1 MRKIFLSFSA
11 RLTFY
16 ILTLVFVIFGCIALV
31 FLSYAKEKEQ
41 QQAMLY
47 MTEKQQNTIQKID
60 SELSD
65 VEMAIKIAAGEVD
78 DMTATPDSVM
88 NIAKNV
94 INSNKLLKG
103 VGIAFRPDFFPNKG
117 RLFIEY
123 IYKRSDK
130 DLWFKHYGEGI
141 GDYTERSWYKRAI
154 QGENGFWTE
163 PYVDNDN
170 KSDFMVSYVYTC
182 TDRNNRVY
190 AVIFADVTLDDLT
203 KNLETLR
210 IYPNSYSFALSNKTG
225 KYVSHISKDLVLATN
240 YKVRAKLID
249 CPEMNDIGNRMITGE
264 SGAMRTK
271 IQNNDVLLCFSTLKR
286 TGWSICSVNR
296 YSDVMADLGSTTI
309 YIFVILVLGLAMLS
323 ICIRQLVKYTAKP
336 IKKLTEAAY
345 QIARGN
351 FSAEL
356 PEVNTKDDLKQLHDA
371 FANMQRSLKE
381 HIEELKITTVAKER
395 IESELSIAHS
405 IQMSLVP
412 KIFSPFPDC
421 KKLDLY
427 AFLDP
432 AKEVGGD
439 FYDFFLSND
448 KLYFVIADVS
458 GKGIP
463 ASLVMAITRTLFRI
477 MSNNAKSPVD
487 IVSSLNNAIAKD
499 NDTNMFVTMFAGILD
514 MDSGE
519 LAFCNAGHNPPL
531 ILHDNNDVEFL
542 NVDRNLPLGVMEDFN
557 FTEQKATIDNHCGMF
572 LYTDGLTEAE
582 DEQKLMFGEERLKEV
597 LTRCCALPAKEV
609 IGCINDKLKEFVGNA
624 EQSDDLTMFCFYIN
638 DNNTDA
644 DNEGKATFSL
654 SMKNKIEESAKL
666 PSFINE
672 IGKHAKLDEA
682 SNGAINLAVEEAV
695 VNSIMYAYPEGK
707 YGEVK
712 LTATV
717 DSKEKTITFVL
728 SDHGIEFN
736 PLAAP
741 EADTTLGVEERE
753 IGGLGIFLV
762 KQLMDKIEY
771 KRNGDENVLTMTKNI

>member
-1 MRKIFLSFSA
+1 MRKVFQSFSA

-16 ILTLVFVIFGCIALV
+16 ILILVFVIFGCIAAV

-47 MTEKQQNTIQKID
+47 MSEKQQNTIQKID

-78 DMTATPDSVM
+78 DMTAMPDSMM

-94 INSNKLLKG
+94 IKSNKLLKG
-103 VGIAFRPDFFPNKG
+103 VGIAFRPDFFPSKD

-123 IYKRSDK
+123 IYKRSDN
-130 DLWFKHYGEGI
+130 DLWFKHYGNGI
-141 GDYTERSWYKRAI
+141 GDYTERNWYKRAM
-154 QGENGFWTE
+154 QGEQGVWTE

-170 KSDFMVSYVYTC
+170 KSDFMVSYVYSC

-203 KNLETLR
+203 KNLEALR
-210 IYPNSYSFALSNKTG
+210 TYPNSYSFVLSNKTG
-225 KYVSHISKDLVLATN
+225 KYVSHINKDMVLATN

-249 CPEMNDIGNRMITGE
+249 CPELTDIGNKMITGK

-271 IQNNDVLLCFSTLKR
+271 IEGQDVLLCFSTLKR

-296 YSDVMADLGSTTI
+296 YSDIMADLGSTTL
-309 YIFVILVLGLAMLS
+309 YIFVILVVGLVMLS
-323 ICIRQLVKYTAKP
+323 ICIRQLVKYTARP
-336 IKKLTEAAY
+336 IRKLTEAAY

-356 PEVNTKDDLKQLHDA
+356 PEVETKDDLKQLHDA

-381 HIEELKITTVAKER
+381 HIEELKITTIAKER

-421 KKLDLY
+421 EKLDLY

-439 FYDFFLSND
+439 FYDFFLSD
-448 KLYFVIADVS
+448 GKLYFVIADVS

-477 MSNNAKSPVD
+477 ISANVQSPLA
-487 IVSSLNNAIAKD
+487 IVSGLNNAIAKD
-499 NDTNMFVTMFAGILD
+499 NDTNMFVTMFTGILD
-514 MDSGE
+514 MNSGE
-519 LAFCNAGHNPPL
+519 LTFCNAGHNPPL
-531 ILHDNNDVEFL
+531 IVKKDKGVEFL
-542 NVDRNLPLGVMEDFN
+542 DVDRNLPLGVMENFC
-557 FTEQKATIDNHCGMF
+557 FTEQKTIIGDHSGLF

-582 DEQKLMFGEERLKEV
+582 NEQKMMFGEEQLKDL
-597 LTRCCALPAKEV
+597 LTRCRGMQAKET
-609 IGCINDKLKEFVGNA
+609 IDTINDELKKFVGNA

-638 DNNTDA
+638 DNNTAANDE
-644 DNEGKATFSL
+644 DKETFSL
-654 SMKNKIEESAKL
+654 VMKNKIEESAKL
-666 PSFINE
+666 PAFIND
-672 IGKHAKLDEA
+672 IGNCAKLDETTTNA
-682 SNGAINLAVEEAV
+682 VNLAIEEAV

-707 YGEVK
+707 EGEVK
-712 LTATV
+712 LTAEV
-717 DSKEKTITFVL
+717 DRNEKTITFTL
-728 SDHGIEFN
+728 SDHGVEFN
-736 PLAAP
+736 PLSMP
-741 EADTTLGVEERE
+741 EADTTLGVEERK

-771 KRNGDENVLTMTKNI
+771 KRNGNENILTMKKNL

>member
-1 MRKIFLSFSA
+1 
-11 RLTFY
+11 
-16 ILTLVFVIFGCIALV
+16 
-31 FLSYAKEKEQ
+31 
-41 QQAMLY
+41 MLY
-47 MTEKQQNTIQKID
+47 MSEKQQNTIQKID

-65 VEMAIKIAAGEVD
+65 VETAIKIAAGEVD
-78 DMTATPDSVM
+78 DMAAMPDSVM
-88 NIAKNV
+88 NIARNV

-117 RLFIEY
+117 KLFIEY
-123 IYKRSDK
+123 IYKRSDNS
-130 DLWFKHYGEGI
+130 LWFKHYGEGI
-141 GDYTERSWYKRAI
+141 GDYTERNWYKRAMH
-154 QGENGFWTE
+154 GEHGFWTE

-170 KSDFMVSYVYTC
+170 KNDFMVSYVYTC
-182 TDRNNRVY
+182 TDSSNRVY
-190 AVIFADVTLDDLT
+190 AVIFADVTLDELT
-203 KNLETLR
+203 NNLEALR

-225 KYVSHISKDLVLATN
+225 KYVSHISKDLVLATD

-249 CPEMNDIGNRMITGE
+249 CPELNNIGNRMITGE
-264 SGAMRTK
+264 SGAMRTE
-271 IQNNDVLLCFSTLKR
+271 ISGNDVLLCFSTLKR

-296 YSDVMADLGSTTI
+296 YSDVMADLGSTTL
-309 YIFVILVLGLAMLS
+309 YIFVILVAGLVMLS
-323 ICIRQLVKYTAKP
+323 ICIRQLVKYTSRP
-336 IKKLTEAAY
+336 IRKLTEAAY

-381 HIEELKITTVAKER
+381 HIEELKRTTVAKER

-421 KKLDLY
+421 EKLDLY

-439 FYDFFLSND
+439 FYDFFLSNG

-487 IVSSLNNAIAKD
+487 IICSLNNAIAKD
-499 NDTNMFVTMFAGILD
+499 NDTNMFVTMFTGILD
-514 MDSGE
+514 MTSGD
-519 LAFCNAGHNPPL
+519 LSFCNAGHNPPL
-531 ILHDNNDVEFL
+531 ILHGNKDAEFMD
-542 NVDRNLPLGVMEDFN
+542 VDRNLPLGVLENFN
-557 FTEQKATIDNHCGMF
+557 FTEQKAKIDNHSGMF

-582 DEQKLMFGEERLKEV
+582 DERKLMFGEKRLKDV
-597 LTRCCALPAKEV
+597 LTRCNGLSAKET
-609 IGCINDKLKEFVGNA
+609 IGCINDELKEFVGNA

-638 DNNTDA
+638 DKNMPANGDDTA
-644 DNEGKATFSL
+644 SL
-654 SMKNKIEESAKL
+654 SLVMKNKIEESAKL
-666 PSFINE
+666 PAFIDK
-672 IGKHAKLDEA
+672 IGKQAKLDETA
-682 SNGAINLAVEEAV
+682 MNNINLAVEEAV

-707 YGEVK
+707 EGEVK
-712 LTATV
+712 LTANV
-717 DSKEKTITFVL
+717 NSKEKTITFVL

-736 PLAAP
+736 PLAAQ

-762 KQLMDKIEY
+762 KKLMDKIEY
-771 KRNGDENVLTMTKNI
+771 KRNGDENILIMTKNITSYDT